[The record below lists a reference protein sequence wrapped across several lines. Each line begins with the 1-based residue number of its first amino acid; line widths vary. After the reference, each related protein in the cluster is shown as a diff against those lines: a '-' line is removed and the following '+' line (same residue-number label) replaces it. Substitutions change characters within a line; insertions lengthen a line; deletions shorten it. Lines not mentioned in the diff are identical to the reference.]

1 MSQVDH
7 LVLDHIWLL
16 PCSYLVCVGTIDQLW
31 KCFTAIT
38 GPIMDTPTI
47 QLVVG
52 GLNFVVSATACLH
65 YR

>member
-1 MSQVDH
+1 MA
-7 LVLDHIWLL
+7 L
-16 PCSYLVCVGTIDQLW
+16 PCSYLVCVGTIDQLY

-52 GLNFVVSATACLH
+52 GLNLVVAATACLH